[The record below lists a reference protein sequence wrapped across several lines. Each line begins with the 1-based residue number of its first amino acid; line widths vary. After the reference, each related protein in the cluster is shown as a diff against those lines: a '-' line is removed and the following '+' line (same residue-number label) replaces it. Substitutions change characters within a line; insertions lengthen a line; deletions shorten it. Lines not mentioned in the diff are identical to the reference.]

1 MMWESETLWQLMTCC
16 IILHNMIVK
25 DEGDGVAQTH
35 DFEAPGEQVEIPK
48 DQDAAQL
55 MNFLQMDQNFRN

>member
-1 MMWESETLWQLMTCC
+1 
-16 IILHNMIVK
+16 MIV
-25 DEGDGVAQTH
+25 ENESDGVAQTH

-55 MNFLQMDQNFRN
+55 MNFLHMHKKLRDQ